1 MQEEGDARNVEE
13 NAAREKEAQ
22 AYFDGVGGFISSAIP
37 FDEDDEDSSGGPFD
51 DEEFIDG
58 GE

>member
-1 MQEEGDARNVEE
+1 MQEEDDGRSVEE
-13 NAAREKEAQ
+13 NEAREKEAQ
-22 AYFDGVGGFISSAIP
+22 TYFDGVGGFISSAIP
-37 FDEDDEDSSGGPFD
+37 FDEDDENSSGGPFD